1 MSSSDGTLTGIERAS
16 LLLFALGQ
24 KRASEVLKYLEPREV
39 EILGANMVSLKDISP
54 EMMDVVLD
62 EFVVTVKKQTA
73 LGVDSEEYIRN
84 VLTNALGAEKAE
96 VIIDRI
102 LIGGRSKGINQLKW
116 MDTRSIAD
124 LVRSEHPQIVA
135 NILSLLEGQ
144 RAADVIMSLPEEVR
158 PNLLMRIASLEGV
171 PLAALRELDEIMEEQ
186 LAGNENIKS
195 SFVGGINVAAN
206 ILNHMDSPVSTQLL
220 EEISGN
226 STELAQKIQDKMFIF
241 EDLVNLDD
249 RGMQTLLREVA
260 ADRLLLALR
269 GVSEELKN
277 KIFNNLSKRA
287 ADLLR
292 EDLEAAPPA
301 KLSEVEL
308 AQKEILTIVRSLADS
323 GVVVFG
329 GGDDKL
335 I

>member
-1 MSSSDGTLTGIERAS
+1 MSSTEANLNGIERAS

-24 KRASEVLKYLEPREV
+24 KRASEMLKYLEPREV
-39 EILGANMVSLKDISP
+39 ELIGASMVSLKEISP
-54 EMMDVVLD
+54 EMVNGVLD

-73 LGVDSEEYIRN
+73 LGVDSEEYIRS
-84 VLTNALGAEKAE
+84 VLTNALGSEKAE

-116 MDTRSIAD
+116 MDTRSVAD

-144 RAADVIMSLPEEVR
+144 RAADVLMCLPEEVR
-158 PNLLMRIASLEGV
+158 SNLLMRIASLEGV

-186 LAGNENIKS
+186 LAGNESIKS

-206 ILNHMDSPVSTQLL
+206 ILNHMDTPVCNQLL
-220 EEISGN
+220 EEISG
-226 STELAQKIQDKMFIF
+226 SSSDLAQKIQDKMFVF

-260 ADRLLLALR
+260 TDRLLLALR
-269 GVSEELKN
+269 GVSDVLKN
-277 KIFNNLSKRA
+277 KIFSNMSKRA
-287 ADLLR
+287 ADMLR

-308 AQKEILTIVRSLADS
+308 AQKEILTVVRNLSDS
-323 GVVVFG
+323 GAIVFG
-329 GGDDKL
+329 GGDDQL
-335 I
+335 V

>member
-1 MSSSDGTLTGIERAS
+1 MSSPEGTLTGLERAS

-24 KRASEVLKYLEPREV
+24 KRAAEVLKYLEPREV
-39 EILGANMVSLKDISP
+39 EMLGANMVSLKDISP
-54 EMMDVVLD
+54 EMMDGVLD

-124 LVRSEHPQIVA
+124 LVRAEHPQIVA

-144 RAADVIMSLPEEVR
+144 RAADVIMSLPEETR

-195 SFVGGINVAAN
+195 SFVGGVNVAAN
-206 ILNHMDSPVSTQLL
+206 ILNHMDGPVSTQLL
-220 EEISGN
+220 EEISEN

-241 EDLVNLDD
+241 EDLANLDD

-269 GVSEELKN
+269 GVSEGLKD
-277 KIFNNLSKRA
+277 KIFNNMSKRS
-287 ADLLR
+287 ADMLR
-292 EDLEAAPPA
+292 DDLEAAPPA
-301 KLSEVEL
+301 KLSEVEQ
-308 AQKEILTIVRSLADS
+308 AQKEILIIVRSLADS
-323 GVVVFG
+323 GSIAFG

>member
-1 MSSSDGTLTGIERAS
+1 MSSTDGTLTGIERAS

-54 EMMDVVLD
+54 EMMDIVLD

-206 ILNHMDSPVSTQLL
+206 ILNHMDSPVSTKLL

-226 STELAQKIQDKMFIF
+226 SADLAQKIQDKMFIF

-269 GVSEELKN
+269 GVSENLKD

-292 EDLEAAPPA
+292 DDLEAAPPA

-308 AQKEILTIVRSLADS
+308 AQKEILTIVRTLADS
-323 GVVVFG
+323 GVLVFG

>member
-1 MSSSDGTLTGIERAS
+1 MSSTDGTLTGIERAS

-39 EILGANMVSLKDISP
+39 ELIGANMVSLKDISP
-54 EMMDVVLD
+54 EMMDVVLG

-84 VLTNALGAEKAE
+84 VLTNALGVEKAE
-96 VIIDRI
+96 IIIDRI

-144 RAADVIMSLPEEVR
+144 RAADVIMSLPEDVR

-195 SFVGGINVAAN
+195 SFVGGVNVAAN

-226 STELAQKIQDKMFIF
+226 SAELAQKIQDKMFIF

-269 GVSEELKN
+269 GVSEGLKN

-292 EDLEAAPPA
+292 DDLEAAPPA

-308 AQKEILTIVRSLADS
+308 AQKEILTIVRTLADS

>member
-54 EMMDVVLD
+54 EMMDIVLD

-292 EDLEAAPPA
+292 DDLEAAPPA

>member
-1 MSSSDGTLTGIERAS
+1 VELIGAS
-16 LLLFALGQ
+16 
-24 KRASEVLKYLEPREV
+24 
-39 EILGANMVSLKDISP
+39 MVSLKEISP
-54 EMMDVVLD
+54 EMVNGVLD

-73 LGVDSEEYIRN
+73 LGVDSEEYIRS
-84 VLTNALGAEKAE
+84 VLTNALGSEKAE

-116 MDTRSIAD
+116 MDTRSVAD

-144 RAADVIMSLPEEVR
+144 RAADVLMCLPEEVR
-158 PNLLMRIASLEGV
+158 SNLLMRIASLEGV

-186 LAGNENIKS
+186 LAGNESIKS

-206 ILNHMDSPVSTQLL
+206 ILNHMDTPVCNQLL
-220 EEISGN
+220 EEISG
-226 STELAQKIQDKMFIF
+226 SSADLAQKIQDKMFVF

-260 ADRLLLALR
+260 TDRLLLALR
-269 GVSEELKN
+269 GVSDVLKN
-277 KIFNNLSKRA
+277 KIFSNMSKRA
-287 ADLLR
+287 ADMLR

-308 AQKEILTIVRSLADS
+308 AQKEILTVVRNLSDS
-323 GVVVFG
+323 GAIVFG
-329 GGDDKL
+329 GGDDQL
-335 I
+335 V

>member
-1 MSSSDGTLTGIERAS
+1 MSSSEGNLTGIERAS

-24 KRASEVLKYLEPREV
+24 KRAAEIMKYLEPREV
-39 EILGANMVSLKDISP
+39 ELIGANMVSLKDISP
-54 EMMDVVLD
+54 EMMDGVLD

-84 VLTNALGAEKAE
+84 VLTHALGPEKAE
-96 VIIDRI
+96 IIIDRI

-124 LVRSEHPQIVA
+124 LVRAEHPQIVA
-135 NILSLLEGQ
+135 NILSLLDGQ

-206 ILNHMDSPVSTQLL
+206 ILNHMDSPVSTRLL
-220 EEISGN
+220 EEISEN
-226 STELAQKIQDKMFIF
+226 SSELAQKIQDKMFIF

-269 GVSEELKN
+269 GVSEALKN
-277 KIFNNLSKRA
+277 KIFGNLSKRA
-287 ADLLR
+287 ADMLR
-292 EDLEAAPPA
+292 DDLEAAPPA
-301 KLSEVEL
+301 KLSEVEQ
-308 AQKEILTIVRSLADS
+308 AQKEILIIVRSLAES
-323 GVVVFG
+323 GAITFG
-329 GGDDKL
+329 GGDDQL

>member
-1 MSSSDGTLTGIERAS
+1 MSSTEVNLNGIERAS

-24 KRASEVLKYLEPREV
+24 KRAAEILKYLEPREV
-39 EILGANMVSLKDISP
+39 EMIGASMVSLRDISP
-54 EMMDVVLD
+54 DMVNVVLD

-84 VLTNALGAEKAE
+84 VLMNALGSDKAE
-96 VIIDRI
+96 IIIDRI

-135 NILSLLEGQ
+135 NILSLLEAQ
-144 RAADVIMSLPEEVR
+144 RAADVIMCLPEEVR

-186 LAGNENIKS
+186 LAGNESIKS
-195 SFVGGINVAAN
+195 SFVGGVNVAAN
-206 ILNHMDSPVSTQLL
+206 ILNHMDSPVSTHLL
-220 EEISGN
+220 EEISG
-226 STELAQKIQDKMFIF
+226 SSSELAQKIQDKMFIF

-260 ADRLLLALR
+260 TDRLLLALR
-269 GVSEELKN
+269 GVGEVLKN
-277 KIFNNLSKRA
+277 KIFNNMSKRA
-287 ADLLR
+287 ADMLR

-308 AQKEILTIVRSLADS
+308 AQKEILTIVRNLADS
-323 GVVVFG
+323 GAIVFG

-335 I
+335 V

>member
-1 MSSSDGTLTGIERAS
+1 MNSTEVTLNGVERAS

-39 EILGANMVSLKDISP
+39 ELLGANMVSLKDISP
-54 EMMDVVLD
+54 EMVDVVLD

-84 VLTNALGAEKAE
+84 VLTNALGVEKAE
-96 VIIDRI
+96 IIIDRI

-124 LVRSEHPQIVA
+124 LVRAEHPQIVA

-206 ILNHMDSPVSTQLL
+206 ILNHMDSPVSTLLL
-220 EEISGN
+220 EEIAGN
-226 STELAQKIQDKMFIF
+226 SSELAQKIQDKMFIF
-241 EDLVNLDD
+241 EDLANLDD

-260 ADRLLLALR
+260 TDRLLLALR

-277 KIFNNLSKRA
+277 KIFNNMSKRS
-287 ADLLR
+287 ADMLR
-292 EDLEAAPPA
+292 DDLEAAPPA
-301 KLSEVEL
+301 KLSEVES
-308 AQKEILTIVRSLADS
+308 AQKEILLIVRSLADS
-323 GVVVFG
+323 GAIAFG

>member
-1 MSSSDGTLTGIERAS
+1 MNSTDVNLNGIERAS

-24 KRASEVLKYLEPREV
+24 KRAAEVLKYLEPREV
-39 EILGANMVSLKDISP
+39 ELIGASMVSLKEISP
-54 EMMDVVLD
+54 DMVHGVLD

-73 LGVDSEEYIRN
+73 LGVDSEEYIRS
-84 VLTNALGAEKAE
+84 VLTNALGSEKAE
-96 VIIDRI
+96 IIIDRI

-144 RAADVIMSLPEEVR
+144 RAADVLMCLPEEVR

-186 LAGNENIKS
+186 LAGNESIKS

-206 ILNHMDSPVSTQLL
+206 ILNHMDTPVSNQLL

-226 STELAQKIQDKMFIF
+226 SSELAQKIQDKMFIF

-260 ADRLLLALR
+260 TDRLLLALR
-269 GVSEELKN
+269 GVSEVLKN
-277 KIFNNLSKRA
+277 KIFSNMSKRA
-287 ADLLR
+287 ADMLR

-308 AQKEILTIVRSLADS
+308 AQKEILTIVRNLADS
-323 GVVVFG
+323 GAIVFG
-329 GGDDKL
+329 GADDQL
-335 I
+335 V

>member
-1 MSSSDGTLTGIERAS
+1 MSNSDGTLTGIERAS

-24 KRASEVLKYLEPREV
+24 KRAAEVLKYLEPREV
-39 EILGANMVSLKDISP
+39 ELIGANMVSLKDISP

-84 VLTNALGAEKAE
+84 VLTNALGPEKAG

-135 NILSLLEGQ
+135 NILSLLDGQ

-206 ILNHMDSPVSTQLL
+206 ILNHMESPVSTQLL
-220 EEISGN
+220 EDISGN

-292 EDLEAAPPA
+292 DDLEAAPPA

-308 AQKEILTIVRSLADS
+308 AQKEILTIVRTLADS
-323 GVVVFG
+323 GVLVFG

>member
-292 EDLEAAPPA
+292 DDLEAAPPA

>member
-1 MSSSDGTLTGIERAS
+1 MSSTDATMNGIERAS

-24 KRASEVLKYLEPREV
+24 KRAAEVLKFLEPREV
-39 EILGANMVSLKDISP
+39 EILGTNMMSLKDISP
-54 EMMDVVLD
+54 DMVEGVLN
-62 EFVVTVKKQTA
+62 EFVATVKKQTA
-73 LGVDSEEYIRN
+73 LGVDSEEYIRS
-84 VLTNALGAEKAE
+84 VLTNALGPEKAE

-124 LVRSEHPQIVA
+124 LVRAEHPQIVA

-220 EEISGN
+220 EEISSN
-226 STELAQKIQDKMFIF
+226 SSELAQKIQDKMFIF
-241 EDLVNLDD
+241 EDLANLDD

-260 ADRLLLALR
+260 TDRLLLALR
-269 GVSEELKN
+269 GVSEALKN
-277 KIFNNLSKRA
+277 KIFNNMSRRS
-287 ADLLR
+287 ADMLR
-292 EDLEAAPPA
+292 DDLEAAPPA

-308 AQKEILTIVRSLADS
+308 AQKEILTIVRTLADT
-323 GVVVFG
+323 GAIVFG
-329 GGDDKL
+329 GGDDQL

>member
-1 MSSSDGTLTGIERAS
+1 MSNTEVNLNGIERAS

-24 KRASEVLKYLEPREV
+24 KRASEILKYLEPREV
-39 EILGANMVSLKDISP
+39 EMIGASMVSLRDISP
-54 EMMDVVLD
+54 DMVNVVLD

-84 VLTNALGAEKAE
+84 VLTTALGSDKAE
-96 VIIDRI
+96 IIIDRI

-135 NILSLLEGQ
+135 NILSLLEAQ
-144 RAADVIMSLPEEVR
+144 RAADVIMCLPEEVR

-186 LAGNENIKS
+186 LAGNESIKS

-206 ILNHMDSPVSTQLL
+206 ILNHMDTSISNSLL

-226 STELAQKIQDKMFIF
+226 SSELAQKIQDKMFIF

-260 ADRLLLALR
+260 TDRLLLALR
-269 GVSEELKN
+269 GVSEGLKN
-277 KIFNNLSKRA
+277 KIFNNMSKRA
-287 ADLLR
+287 ADMLR
-292 EDLEAAPPA
+292 EDLEAAPPT

-308 AQKEILTIVRSLADS
+308 AQKEILTIVRTLADS
-323 GVVVFG
+323 GAIVFG

-335 I
+335 V

>member
-1 MSSSDGTLTGIERAS
+1 MSSTDGTLTGIERAS

-54 EMMDVVLD
+54 EMMDIVLD

-158 PNLLMRIASLEGV
+158 HNLLMRIASLEGV

-206 ILNHMDSPVSTQLL
+206 ILNHMDSPVSTKLL

-226 STELAQKIQDKMFIF
+226 SAELAQKIQDKMFIF

-269 GVSEELKN
+269 GVSENLKD

-292 EDLEAAPPA
+292 DDLEAAPPA

-308 AQKEILTIVRSLADS
+308 AQKEILTIVRTLADS
-323 GVVVFG
+323 GVLVFG

>member
-1 MSSSDGTLTGIERAS
+1 MSSTEVNLSGMERAS

-24 KRASEVLKYLEPREV
+24 KRASEILKYLEPREV
-39 EILGANMVSLKDISP
+39 ELIGANMVSLRDISP
-54 EMMDVVLD
+54 DMVNVVLD

-84 VLTNALGAEKAE
+84 VLTNALGSEKAE

-144 RAADVIMSLPEEVR
+144 RAADVLMCLSEEVR
-158 PNLLMRIASLEGV
+158 SNLLMRIASLEGV

-186 LAGNENIKS
+186 LAGNESIKS

-206 ILNHMDSPVSTQLL
+206 ILNHMDTSVCNQLL
-220 EEISGN
+220 EEISG
-226 STELAQKIQDKMFIF
+226 SSADLAQKIQDKMFVF

-260 ADRLLLALR
+260 TDRLLLALR
-269 GVSEELKN
+269 GVSDVLKN
-277 KIFNNLSKRA
+277 KIFSNMSKRA
-287 ADLLR
+287 ADMLR

-308 AQKEILTIVRSLADS
+308 AQKEILTVVRNLADS
-323 GVVVFG
+323 GAIVFG
-329 GGDDKL
+329 GGDDQL
-335 I
+335 V

>member
-1 MSSSDGTLTGIERAS
+1 MSSTEANLNGIERAS

-24 KRASEVLKYLEPREV
+24 KRASEMLKYLEPREV
-39 EILGANMVSLKDISP
+39 ELIGASMVSLKEISP
-54 EMMDVVLD
+54 EMVNGVLD

-73 LGVDSEEYIRN
+73 LGVDSEEYIRS
-84 VLTNALGAEKAE
+84 VLTNALGSEKAE

-116 MDTRSIAD
+116 MDTRSVAD

-144 RAADVIMSLPEEVR
+144 RAADVLMCLPEEVR
-158 PNLLMRIASLEGV
+158 SNLLMRIASLEGV

-186 LAGNENIKS
+186 LAGNESIKS

-206 ILNHMDSPVSTQLL
+206 ILNHMDTPVCNQLL
-220 EEISGN
+220 EEISG
-226 STELAQKIQDKMFIF
+226 SSADLAQKIQDKMFVF

-260 ADRLLLALR
+260 TDRLLLALR
-269 GVSEELKN
+269 GVSDVLKN
-277 KIFNNLSKRA
+277 KIFSNMSKRA
-287 ADLLR
+287 ADMLR

-308 AQKEILTIVRSLADS
+308 AQKEILTVVRNLSDS
-323 GVVVFG
+323 GAIVFG
-329 GGDDKL
+329 GGDDQL
-335 I
+335 V

>member
-1 MSSSDGTLTGIERAS
+1 
-16 LLLFALGQ
+16 
-24 KRASEVLKYLEPREV
+24 V

-54 EMMDVVLD
+54 EMMDTVLD

-292 EDLEAAPPA
+292 DDLEAAPPA

>member
-1 MSSSDGTLTGIERAS
+1 MSSTDGTLTGIERAS

-54 EMMDVVLD
+54 EMMDIVLD

-206 ILNHMDSPVSTQLL
+206 ILNHMDSPVSTKLL

-226 STELAQKIQDKMFIF
+226 SAELAQKIQDKMFIF

-269 GVSEELKN
+269 GVSENLKD

-292 EDLEAAPPA
+292 DDLEAAPPA

-308 AQKEILTIVRSLADS
+308 AQKEILTIVRTLADS
-323 GVVVFG
+323 GVLVFG